1 MKMTILLLFAS
12 FLPISLAQA
21 QPARKPNVIFIL
33 VDDMG
38 YADLSS
44 YGSKDIRTPNID
56 RLARE
61 GVRLLQAY
69 SNGPVCTPTRAAFIT
84 GRYQQRAGL
93 EWAFGPG
100 LKEPGLPV
108 EETSIARMLK
118 NNGYA
123 TALMGKW
130 HLGYKPEFSPNAH
143 GFDEFFGILSGN
155 VDHYSH
161 KENNGEHDLREQDRE
176 TFVEGFLTDHIA
188 RRSVDFVKRQKE
200 KPFFLYLAF
209 NSVHWPFQRP
219 NRPDMVRT
227 RETWFDGT
235 RADYIEMMQNIDS
248 SVGQVLNTLDQMG
261 IAKDTL
267 VIFTSDNGGAD
278 YVGLPGLNAP
288 YRGWKMTFFEGGIRT
303 PFFAQWPA
311 RLPAGQRFHAPVA
324 HVDIFATA
332 AAAANAPLPSDRVI
346 DGVDLVKLARG
357 EAQGAP
363 HEAIFWRSGDYRTIL
378 AGDWKLQASERP
390 KRAWL
395 FDLAN
400 DPTERNN
407 LAQARPDKRA
417 ELEAILAAHEKQMVL
432 PAWPSLIEGPIAVD
446 RTLAEPRTEGE
457 EYVYWAN

>member
-1 MKMTILLLFAS
+1 MKNIILSLIALFLLAS
-12 FLPISLAQA
+12 FALA

-56 RLARE
+56 RLAKE
-61 GVRLLQAY
+61 GVKLTQAY

-84 GRYQQRAGL
+84 GRYQQRVGL

-100 LKEPGLPV
+100 MKEPGLPV
-108 EETSIARMLK
+108 QETSVARMLK

-161 KENNGEHDLREQDRE
+161 KENNGEHDLREQDKE
-176 TFVEGFLTDHIA
+176 TFVEGFLTDHITK
-188 RRSVDFVKRQKE
+188 RSVDFVKRQKD

-227 RETWFDGT
+227 KETWFEGT

-261 IAKDTL
+261 LAKDTL
-267 VIFTSDNGGAD
+267 VIFTSDNGGERLSD
-278 YVGLPGLNAP
+278 MGP
-288 YRGWKMTFFEGGIRT
+288 YFNTKGTLWEGGIHVPGLAR
-303 PFFAQWPA
+303 WPA
-311 RLPAGQRFHAPVA
+311 TLPKGKVSNQAAITM
-324 HVDIFATA
+324 DWTA
-332 AAAANAPLPSDRVI
+332 
-346 DGVDLVKLARG
+346 
-357 EAQGAP
+357 
-363 HEAIFWRSGDYRTIL
+363 TIL
-378 AGDWKLQASERP
+378 AAAGVKPERQLDGINLTPILQGKQPEQERTLCWRIDRTGFRQQAIRSGKWKLVTQATSVGLL
-390 KRAWL
+390 L
-395 FDLAN
+395 FDLER
-400 DPTERNN
+400 DPGERRN
-407 LAQARPDKRA
+407 LFYERQDKVKELQAKLRDWDK
-417 ELEAILAAHEKQMVL
+417 EMNQSK
-432 PAWPSLIEGPIAVD
+432 
-446 RTLAEPRTEGE
+446 PRFN
-457 EYVYWAN
+457 VK